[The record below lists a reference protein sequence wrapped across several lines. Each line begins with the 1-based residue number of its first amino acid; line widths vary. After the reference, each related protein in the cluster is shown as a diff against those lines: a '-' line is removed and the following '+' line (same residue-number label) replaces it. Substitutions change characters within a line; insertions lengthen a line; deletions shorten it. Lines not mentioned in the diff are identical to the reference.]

1 MGNTPITLGDWREYK
16 RYVERL
22 RLRESSIMTK
32 AIRDGLGC
40 VLPLELFSL
49 FSENEM
55 EKMVTGTAKVDIT
68 KLRETAEYED
78 MDDEDRTLFLRFVC
92 ARSRMPAAN
101 GASSQPVVLKLQGA
115 HHDQPDSYLPHA
127 QTCFFSLTLP
137 KYSSKDILREK
148 LQYAIRN
155 SPNMDADV
163 RLHNAEGW

>member
-1 MGNTPITLGDWREYK
+1 MN
-16 RYVERL
+16 
-22 RLRESSIMTK
+22 
-32 AIRDGLGC
+32 IR
-40 VLPLELFSL
+40 
-49 FSENEM
+49 NEM

-78 MDDEDRTLFLRFVC
+78 IDASSPVVSYLWEVLEEMDDEDRTLFLRFVC